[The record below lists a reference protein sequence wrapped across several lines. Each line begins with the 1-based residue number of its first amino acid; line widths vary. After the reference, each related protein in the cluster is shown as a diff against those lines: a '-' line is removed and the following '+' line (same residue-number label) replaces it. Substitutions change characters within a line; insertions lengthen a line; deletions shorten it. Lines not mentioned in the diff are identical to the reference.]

1 MPSSVELYLDLLKK
15 SLLEE
20 LYADNELRLI
30 YLRSC
35 ITQQKQFDYKVFL
48 DISRRLPDIYEEY
61 VSLRAVGINYGRTLD
76 NLGFQHT
83 MIGRKRLDNI
93 EQCLKSI
100 VADQVPG
107 DLMECGVWRGGAV
120 IFMRGFLAAY
130 EIENR
135 LVWAADS
142 FAGLPAPTF
151 KEDEGLDL
159 SGDRYPMLAIDLD
172 TVKDLFARYSLLD
185 GRVRFLKGWFKDTL
199 PSAPIGE
206 LALLRIDGDLYEST
220 VDCLR
225 HLYGRVAK
233 GGYVIIDD
241 YGALPQCRL
250 AVTDFRDQQRITT
263 PLQTVDWTAV
273 YWRKEE

>member
-1 MPSSVELYLDLLKK
+1 MLSAIELYLDLLKK

-20 LYADNELRLI
+20 LYVENELRLV

-35 ITQQKQFDYKVFL
+35 LIRHTQFDQDVFL
-48 DISRRLPDIYEEY
+48 NVRRRLPEIYEEY
-61 VSLRAVGINYGRTLD
+61 VHLRAVGINYGRTLD

-83 MIGRKRLDNI
+83 MIGRKRLENI
-93 EQCLKSI
+93 EHCLVSV

-120 IFMRGFLAAY
+120 VFMKGFLAAHG
-130 EIENR
+130 IENR
-135 LVWAADS
+135 VVWAADS
-142 FAGLPAPTF
+142 FAGLPAPSL

-159 SGDRYPMLAIDLD
+159 SSDHYPMLAIDLEL
-172 TVKDLFARYSLLD
+172 VRDLFVRYGLFDSN
-185 GRVRFLKGWFKDTL
+185 VRFLKGWFKDTL
-199 PSAPIGE
+199 PSAPIRQ

-225 HLYGRVAK
+225 HLYERVSL

-241 YGALPQCRL
+241 FGALPQCRL
-250 AVTDFRDQQRITT
+250 AVSEFREQNQIAA
-263 PLQTVDWTAV
+263 PLETVDWTAV
-273 YWRKEE
+273 YWRKEK

>member
-1 MPSSVELYLDLLKK
+1 MLNAIELYLDLLKK

-20 LYADNELRLI
+20 LYVDNELRLI

-35 ITQQKQFDYKVFL
+35 LSGQRQFEQNVFL
-48 DISRRLPDIYEEY
+48 DIRRRLPEIYEEY
-61 VSLRAVGINYGRTLD
+61 VSLRAIGINYGRTLD

-83 MIGRKRLDNI
+83 MIGRKRLENI
-93 EQCLKSI
+93 EHCLKSI

-120 IFMRGFLAAY
+120 VFMKGFLAAY
-130 EIENR
+130 GIENR

-142 FAGLPAPTF
+142 FAGLPAPSL

-159 SGDRYPMLAIDLD
+159 SRGRYPMLAIDLD
-172 TVKDLFARYSLLD
+172 TVKDLFVRYGLLD
-185 GRVRFLKGWFKDTL
+185 GRVCFLKGWFKHTL
-199 PSAPIGE
+199 PSAPIQE

-225 HLYGRVAK
+225 HLYGRVAR

-250 AVTDFRDQQRITT
+250 AVTDFREQHHITS
-263 PLQTVDWTAV
+263 PLETVDWTGV
-273 YWRKEE
+273 YWQKEE